1 LQAPSLRLRHLAGL
15 IVACGLAA
23 GPLFAQSDSGTALE
37 QARAIVGA
45 VESRGFAAP
54 PGSIADITAI
64 LDQQKPDPAAAA
76 ANKAKADGTP
86 PTDMKDIPLARF
98 YLARGTAAGDIGR
111 DAQRLDDLQKAYD
124 LILPHRDKAVGDYAT
139 AANLLAV
146 AETHAG
152 YRKKALALREE
163 KVAFLESL
171 ASGGENGSKKKNAHQ
186 GALFSEYYNLVYLY
200 VGFGQFD
207 KARETLD
214 KIDALLEKSQN
225 WPNLGGNA
233 SIFQARTDWAHAT
246 FLDGVGHYADAEP
259 YFRRALAEN
268 LAGIEALQ
276 SASDQQSTP
285 NLDAVVG
292 SQDGILQNFAH
303 DLAQQGRLFEA
314 ESAAR
319 LALLDQLKRH
329 GRYAGETATSLG
341 VLGGILLEEGRA
353 RDAEK
358 LARAAIDIY
367 QHLGHAPD
375 SGPLNGAYSNLAQ
388 TLVVQRRYAEA
399 MTAFNLIRQ
408 GMADN
413 PQAADNIL
421 GNPAYEIALL
431 RTGQAAAAV
440 PIAEKIYDRRRH
452 ALGDKHYDTAEA
464 EGLYAAAL
472 AANGEASAA
481 DQAFRAAL
489 PILLGSSRNGSDAQG
504 STQGRQRRL
513 RFILERYLNLL
524 WGERA
529 AIGEDAAATES
540 FRIADAAR
548 GQAVQQALVASAARA
563 AVHDPGLSDL
573 VRRVQDAERQIS
585 ALNATLAQALAVP
598 EDQQDPNAIQSLRSQ
613 VDQLRDARATLREEI
628 EKRFPDYVNLIDP
641 RPITTAEVQ
650 AVLKPGQALI
660 ATYVAEDR
668 TYVWALRRQGAVAFG
683 VAPLGAA
690 DINRDVAALRR
701 ALDPDADSL
710 AQIPAFDVVA
720 SSRLYDAL
728 LQPVAAG
735 WKGASDLLVV
745 PHGALAELPFAL
757 MVTKPVQPAVDPAG
771 RPLFSGYKSVPWL
784 IRQASITQLPSVAA
798 LRSLATLATAAPAAK
813 PFIGFGD
820 AWFNKAEAQEGEAA
834 MQLASTSGGG
844 LTTRGVHVKFRGLP
858 AQASAAPDLSVLPR
872 LPETA
877 DELRAAAKAL
887 DASPSADV
895 YLGKRAN
902 EQAVRTLKLDDRRVV
917 MFATHGL
924 VPGDIAGLSEPALAL
939 TAPSIAGVAGSGLLT
954 TTKILGLRLNAQWVV
969 LSACN
974 TAAGN
979 GAGADA
985 VTGLG
990 LAFIYAGARAVLVS
1004 NWPVET
1010 TSARLLTTDTFKA
1023 LARGQGTTRAAA
1035 LRAAMLSLIDGPG
1048 YVDASGKTLFSYAH
1062 PIFWGPFTLVGD
1074 GGS

>member
-1 LQAPSLRLRHLAGL
+1 MLGL
-15 IVACGLAA
+15 LVACGLAA
-23 GPLFAQSDSGTALE
+23 GQSFAQDDSEATLE

-54 PGSIADITAI
+54 PGNIADITAI
-64 LDQQKPDPAAAA
+64 LDQQRPDPAAMA
-76 ANKAKADGTP
+76 ANQAKADEAP
-86 PTDMKDIPLARF
+86 PTDLKDIPLARF
-98 YLARGTAAGDIGR
+98 YLARGAAAGDIGR
-111 DAQRLDDLQKAYD
+111 DAQRLDDYQKAYD

-139 AANLLAV
+139 ATNLLGV
-146 AETHAG
+146 AEAHAG
-152 YRKKALALREE
+152 YRKKALALRED

-171 ASGGENGSKKKNAHQ
+171 GPGGGGKKQGKSAHQ
-186 GALFSEYYNLVYLY
+186 GALFSEYYSLVYLY

-214 KIDALLEKSQN
+214 KIDALLERSQN
-225 WPNLGGNA
+225 WPNLGDNA
-233 SIFQARTDWAHAT
+233 SLFQSRTDWAHAT
-246 FLDGVGHYADAEP
+246 FLDAIGHYAEAEP
-259 YFRRALAEN
+259 YFRKALAEN
-268 LAGIEALQ
+268 LAGIEAMQ
-276 SASDQQSTP
+276 SADNPQAKP
-285 NLDAVVG
+285 VLDAVVG
-292 SQDGILQNFAH
+292 SQDAILQNFAH

-329 GRYAGETATSLG
+329 GRYASETAQSLE

-375 SGPLNGAYSNLAQ
+375 SGPLNAAYANLAE
-388 TLVVQRRYAEA
+388 TLVVQRRYGEA
-399 MTAFNLIRQ
+399 MTEFNLIRQ

-413 PQAADNIL
+413 AQAADNML
-421 GNPAYEIALL
+421 SNPAYEVALL
-431 RTGQAAAAV
+431 RTGQAQAAIAV
-440 PIAEKIYDRRRH
+440 AKRIYDHRRH
-452 ALGDKHYDTAEA
+452 ALGEKHYDTAEA
-464 EGLYAAAL
+464 EGFYAAAL
-472 AANGEASAA
+472 AASGDRAGA

-489 PILLGSSRNGSDAQG
+489 PVLLSSARYGSDDQG
-504 STQGRQRRL
+504 SAQGRQRRL

-524 WGERA
+524 WTERA
-529 AIGEDAAATES
+529 SIGEDAAASEA

-563 AVHDPGLSDL
+563 AVHDSGLSDL

-598 EDQQDPNAIQSLRSQ
+598 EDQQDPGAIQSLRVQ
-613 VDQLRDARATLREEI
+613 VDQLRGARATLREEI
-628 EKRFPDYVNLIDP
+628 ERRFPDYVNLIDP
-641 RPITTAEVQ
+641 RPITPAEIQ
-650 AVLKPGQALI
+650 ALLKPDQALI

-668 TYVWALRRQGAVAFG
+668 TYVWALRGQGAVAFS
-683 VAPLGAA
+683 AAALGTA
-690 DINRDVAALRR
+690 DISRDVAALRR
-701 ALDPDADSL
+701 ALDPNADSL

-728 LQPVAAG
+728 LRPVEQG
-735 WKGASDLLVV
+735 WRGAKDLLVV
-745 PHGALAELPFAL
+745 PDGALAELPLAL
-757 MVTKPVQPAVDPAG
+757 LVTAPAEPVVDPAG
-771 RPLFSGYKSVPWL
+771 KPLFSGYKSVPWL

-798 LRSLATLATAAPAAK
+798 LRSLATLAAAAPAPKA
-813 PFIGFGD
+813 FIGFGD

-834 MQLASTSGGG
+834 MQLASAAGGG
-844 LTTRGVHVKFRGLP
+844 GITTRGARVKFRGL
-858 AQASAAPDLSVLPR
+858 SEETSTAPDLSVLPR

-877 DELRAAAKAL
+877 EELRAAAEAL
-887 DASPSADV
+887 NANPIADV

-954 TTKILGLRLNAQWVV
+954 TTKILGLRLNAEWVV

-979 GAGADA
+979 GAGAEA

-990 LAFIYAGARAVLVS
+990 LAFIYAGARAVLVT

-1010 TSARLLTTDTFKA
+1010 TSARLITTGTFKA
-1023 LARGQGTTRAAA
+1023 LARNPGATRAAA
-1035 LRAAMLSLIDGPG
+1035 LRTAMLSLIDGPG

-1062 PIFWGPFTLVGD
+1062 PIFWAPFTLVGD
-1074 GGS
+1074 GGR